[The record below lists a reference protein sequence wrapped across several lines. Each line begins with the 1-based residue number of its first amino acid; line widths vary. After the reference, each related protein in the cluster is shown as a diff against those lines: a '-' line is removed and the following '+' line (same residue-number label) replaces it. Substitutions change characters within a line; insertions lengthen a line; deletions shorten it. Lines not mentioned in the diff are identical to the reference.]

1 MSREVSAV
9 DHEPTEPAAV
19 QHIEDALG
27 RLDGLPERPV
37 AEHADAFDELHAVLV
52 EALST
57 VESTV
62 ESTTDEV

>member
-1 MSREVSAV
+1 M

-19 QHIEDALG
+19 QRIQDALG
-27 RLDGLPERPV
+27 RLDDLDERPV
-37 AEHADAFDELHAVLV
+37 AEHADAFEEMHTVLV

-57 VESTV
+57 VESPV